1 MKNYQ
6 ESRLEEYLIRLE
18 STTFIYESGF
28 RDNLRACLHRCRE
41 CGSLNN
47 LSPKKVKQGACCEVC
62 YPDNGRETGAAHL
75 YIMISD
81 GYPCKVKIG
90 FSRFM
95 AHRTQVL
102 KARTPFNFKAFAR
115 KTMTVAQAR
124 ELEKQL
130 HQRLKDYQVKEGRFD
145 GSSEWYHL
153 TDEVARELDSLHV
166 EFISDK
172 VFSVATLR
180 LLKKPAAIVRR

>member
-1 MKNYQ
+1 MKSYQ
-6 ESRLEEYLIRLE
+6 ESRLEEYVIRLE

-28 RDNLRACLHRCRE
+28 RDNLSACMHRCRE

-47 LSPKKVKQGACCEVC
+47 LPPKKVKQGVVCGSC
-62 YPDNGRETGAAHL
+62 YPENGRETGAAHL

-95 AHRTQVL
+95 SHRTRVL

-115 KTMTVAQAR
+115 KTMTVASAR

-130 HQRLKDYQVKEGRFD
+130 HQRLKAHQVKEGRFD

-153 TDEVARELDSLHV
+153 TDEVACELDSLHV

-172 VFSVATLR
+172 VFSVVTLR
-180 LLKKPAAIVRR
+180 RIKRKE